1 MFGMTYGK
9 LGFVLLLA
17 SSIIW
22 AQSPPPNGPGNRGP
36 NRQGKQRPNPP
47 GNQQPNPI
55 NGTWWRT
62 PLAERVG
69 VSPEQRKKLD
79 DLWQQHRLRRIDLDA
94 ALQKAQV
101 TLEPLWQADSPDEG
115 KILAQIDRLTQAQ
128 GEMRKDEARMQV
140 GERQILSTDQWKRLQ
155 QPPQPNPGNPQQ
167 GFGPGPNG
175 PQPGP
180 NGPPPQG
187 QPPRPPQQPQR

>member
-1 MFGMTYGK
+1 
-9 LGFVLLLA
+9 
-17 SSIIW
+17 
-22 AQSPPPNGPGNRGP
+22 
-36 NRQGKQRPNPP
+36 
-47 GNQQPNPI
+47 
-55 NGTWWRT
+55 
-62 PLAERVG
+62 

-101 TLEPLWQADSPDEG
+101 TLEPLWQADSPEEG

-128 GEMRKDEARMQV
+128 GEVRKDEARMQV
-140 GERQILSTDQWKRLQ
+140 GVRQILSVDQWKRLQ
-155 QPPQPNPGNPQQ
+155 EQARPNPGNPQQ
-167 GFGPGPNG
+167 GFGPSQQGPNG
-175 PQPGP
+175 PGQQGP